1 MVSLILGLNCSKI
14 KGCDNDP
21 PVVSNYHNQL
31 TQNPVQYANARS
43 NNRDIP
49 STSTENEWIIEH
61 PSTDNENGENGHDSN
76 GGNDAEPNYYVDEDG
91 DNEDNMIVETAIVGE
106 DEESLEE
113 VSAEPIYSNPNSD
126 EEDEGEKSRDHEELE
141 EEEDEEEEV

>member
-1 MVSLILGLNCSKI
+1 M
-14 KGCDNDP
+14 
-21 PVVSNYHNQL
+21 SNYHNQL

-141 EEEDEEEEV
+141 DEEDEEEEV

>member
-76 GGNDAEPNYYVDEDG
+76 GGNDAEQNYYVDEDG

-113 VSAEPIYSNPNSD
+113 QEIVEPVS
-126 EEDEGEKSRDHEELE
+126 EEDEAVEENQE
-141 EEEDEEEEV
+141 SE